1 MNSKRCG
8 QMTWKSEG
16 ASSSRI
22 LYLRHHPLEKW
33 KPYKDFPEY
42 ALPDTPGC
50 SQGYATF
57 LSLLRQNW
65 QTLSNS

>member
-1 MNSKRCG
+1 MKKG
-8 QMTWKSEG
+8 QMTWKSEMVNS
-16 ASSSRI
+16 ARI

-33 KPYKDFPEY
+33 QPYTDFPQY
-42 ALPDTPGC
+42 YQPDNPGV

-65 QTLSNS
+65 QTL